1 MQSRRQVAAVFVLW
15 LGVITFGIAF
25 QVKSFQTPNTP
36 RQSPNPKLDGFPVV
50 DFDAPEPTDP
60 TLKSA
65 KEAKERK
72 YNKKYLPKI
81 SENTDTLFTVND
93 WDVGLPAIPVDKSS
107 AIVIGTI
114 TKSEAH
120 VTKDKTAI
128 YSEFVLSPDV
138 IIKNDSENPIEV
150 GRSISFERSGGRV
163 RMPSGKIIAS
173 WTNHQNMPQ
182 VGSRYVLF
190 LTHSYEVQGDVG
202 RDFYL
207 LTGYEIVGGHVSPL
221 DDTRGGQSYKG
232 ADEASFMKD
241 LTSEVRSRL
250 D

>member
-1 MQSRRQVAAVFVLW
+1 MQTPRPVTPVFLLC
-15 LGVITFGIAF
+15 LGLITFGIASE
-25 QVKSFQTPNTP
+25 VRSFQRPNAP
-36 RQSPNPKLDGFPVV
+36 RQSPNPKFDGFPVV
-50 DFDAPEPTDP
+50 DFDVPEPSDP

-65 KEAKERK
+65 KEAKDRK
-72 YNKKYLPKI
+72 YTKKYLPKI
-81 SENTDTLFTVND
+81 SENTGTTFTVND
-93 WDVGLPAIPVDKSS
+93 WDVRLPAIPVDKSS

-114 TKSEAH
+114 TKAEAH
-120 VTKDKTAI
+120 ITEDKTAI
-128 YSEFVLSPDV
+128 YSEFALVPDV
-138 IIKNDSENPIEV
+138 IVKNDSENPVEV
-150 GRSISFERSGGRV
+150 GRSISIERSGGRV

-207 LTGYEIVGGHVSPL
+207 LTGYEIVGSHVFPL
-221 DDTRGGQSYKG
+221 DDTTSGQSYKG
-232 ADEASFMKD
+232 ADESSFMKD
-241 LTSEVRSRL
+241 LTSQLVSGL